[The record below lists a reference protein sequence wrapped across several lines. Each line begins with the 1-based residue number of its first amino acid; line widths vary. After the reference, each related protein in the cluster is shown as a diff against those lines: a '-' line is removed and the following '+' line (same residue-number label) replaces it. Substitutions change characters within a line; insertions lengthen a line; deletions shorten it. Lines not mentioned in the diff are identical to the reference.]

1 MSLATSMTD
10 YDYIAAMSSQM
21 NVEEAYALGD
31 VAEKMMNEEEK
42 PDEKDDGT
50 SNMEIEFVDET

>member
-1 MSLATSMTD
+1 MTD